1 MELFLV
7 LQPGKP
13 GLEVLVAEGAL
24 EGPIL
29 GVEDHV
35 LLQVRPPG
43 EGLQADL
50 IQDDQSTGHA
60 VVFPQRQLGFR
71 TGSYATFPA
80 VALLLPLGKKL
91 LNVFRVKPGKKVK
104 TRPSHVCLQQIT
116 AEMNRYE
123 IRQ

>member
-24 EGPIL
+24 EGPVL

-50 IQDDQSTGHA
+50 IQDDQS
-60 VVFPQRQLGFR
+60 
-71 TGSYATFPA
+71 
-80 VALLLPLGKKL
+80 
-91 LNVFRVKPGKKVK
+91 
-104 TRPSHVCLQQIT
+104 
-116 AEMNRYE
+116 
-123 IRQ
+123 

>member
-50 IQDDQSTGHA
+50 VQDDQSSGHA
-60 VVFPQRQLGFR
+60 VVFSQRKLGFR
-71 TGSYATFPA
+71 RME
-80 VALLLPLGKKL
+80 LGL
-91 LNVFRVKPGKKVK
+91 TPHFQPSLFFFRLV
-104 TRPSHVCLQQIT
+104 RNS
-116 AEMNRYE
+116 
-123 IRQ
+123 

>member
-1 MELFLV
+1 M

-35 LLQVRPPG
+35 LLQVRPPS

-50 IQDDQSTGHA
+50 IRDGQS
-60 VVFPQRQLGFR
+60 LGSGAR
-71 TGSYATFPA
+71 DLT
-80 VALLLPLGKKL
+80 
-91 LNVFRVKPGKKVK
+91 
-104 TRPSHVCLQQIT
+104 
-116 AEMNRYE
+116 
-123 IRQ
+123 

>member
-1 MELFLV
+1 M

-35 LLQVRPPG
+35 LLQVRPPS

-50 IQDDQSTGHA
+50 IRDGQS
-60 VVFPQRQLGFR
+60 LGSGARDLTQKSDFCR
-71 TGSYATFPA
+71 MEIKLTPHFQPSLFFF
-80 VALLLPLGKKL
+80 LLVR
-91 LNVFRVKPGKKVK
+91 N
-104 TRPSHVCLQQIT
+104 S
-116 AEMNRYE
+116 
-123 IRQ
+123 

>member
-1 MELFLV
+1 M

-50 IQDDQSTGHA
+50 VQDDQSSGHKENWVSEGWNWVLRHISSRRSSSSA
-60 VVFPQRQLGFR
+60 W
-71 TGSYATFPA
+71 
-80 VALLLPLGKKL
+80 
-91 LNVFRVKPGKKVK
+91 
-104 TRPSHVCLQQIT
+104 
-116 AEMNRYE
+116 
-123 IRQ
+123 